1 MVPDVPLNS
10 PVWQIY
16 ASAMKRLLTA
26 LSSVQCRISPVR
38 VVRYRAYTHL
48 LGSSPPGLRTQA
60 APPAAAQRWRIY
72 EVTKAEMHML
82 SATPG
87 HRGEAEAERAG
98 REYEVADE
106 RGEREER
113 AP

>member
-38 VVRYRAYTHL
+38 VVRYHAYTHL
-48 LGSSPPGLRTQA
+48 LVLGSSPPGLRTRA
-60 APPAAAQRWRIY
+60 APPAAAQCWRIY
-72 EVTKAEMHML
+72 EVTIAEMHML

-87 HRGEAEAERAG
+87 HRGEAEAERG
-98 REYEVADE
+98 REGV
-106 RGEREER
+106 
-113 AP
+113 